1 MIYKK
6 IVLFIAL
13 VLISTAFIFSNSL
26 KNQEESK
33 ADSDVIVE
41 IIEHLASK
49 IKPNNTVEWS
59 SVVRKSAHLFEFCVL
74 GVFAMFLSLRLKKEC
89 WKTIILGFL
98 YVFFIACADEFIQRF
113 TGRGAAFSDVM
124 IDVVGAT
131 IGIGLFFT
139 LNLLTKR
146 VRNSLKKKDK
156 CGF

>member
-26 KNQEESK
+26 KSKAESK

-124 IDVVGAT
+124 IDVVGAS
-131 IGIGLFFT
+131 IGISFVLA

-146 VRNSLKKKDK
+146 SRPILQ
-156 CGF
+156 

>member
-26 KNQEESK
+26 KSKAESK

-74 GVFAMFLSLRLKKEC
+74 GVFAMFLSLWLKKEC

-124 IDVVGAT
+124 IDMVGAS
-131 IGIGLFFT
+131 IGITFVLA
-139 LNLLTKR
+139 LNF
-146 VRNSLKKKDK
+146 LKKQSRSILQ
-156 CGF
+156 